1 MESSGE
7 IFDSEVESSSQGD
20 ANSHTG
26 EENHEN
32 NDDDGQNN
40 DDDSKKKRSPIWNH
54 FSIFTDKDGKTY
66 ARCKQSPCT
75 KQYLISG
82 KSNSS
87 TGNLIRHL
95 ENKHPGIYSTKTDQ
109 DETFVFKQEKFRQAL
124 LKWVVMCGQPFSAPK
139 DQAFVDLMKCLNPL
153 ARIVCD
159 KTIRADLM
167 VEYERKVEE
176 LKTELA
182 AVPGKISITLDG
194 WTSKHGLPFLAI
206 RGYWVDEQWQL
217 KSKLLDFAYI
227 EGNHDGRNHSI
238 ILSECLR
245 RLNVRF
251 SEILGITADNAS
263 SNDKL
268 FDWLDS
274 CGVSAVTSQIRCLA
288 HVINLAVQDMLAAL
302 KVPSDC
308 DPEYD
313 ESLENE

>member
-75 KQYLISG
+75 
-82 KSNSS
+82 N
-87 TGNLIRHL
+87 
-95 ENKHPGIYSTKTDQ
+95 
-109 DETFVFKQEKFRQAL
+109 
-124 LKWVVMCGQPFSAPK
+124 APK
-139 DQAFVDLMKCLNPL
+139 DQAFVDLVKCLNPL

-206 RGYWVDEQWQL
+206 RGHWVDEQWQL

-238 ILSECLR
+238 IRSECLR

-274 CGVSAVTSQIRCLA
+274 CGVSAVTSQVRCLA

-313 ESLENE
+313 ESLENVFTRCLKKNI

>member
-1 MESSGE
+1 MKVKYL
-7 IFDSEVESSSQGD
+7 ILRSQGD

-75 KQYLISG
+75 K
-82 KSNSS
+82 
-87 TGNLIRHL
+87 
-95 ENKHPGIYSTKTDQ
+95 
-109 DETFVFKQEKFRQAL
+109 
-124 LKWVVMCGQPFSAPK
+124 
-139 DQAFVDLMKCLNPL
+139 
-153 ARIVCD
+153 
-159 KTIRADLM
+159 ADLM
-167 VEYERKVEE
+167 VECERKVEE

-206 RGYWVDEQWQL
+206 RGHWVDEQWQL

-274 CGVSAVTSQIRCLA
+274 CGVSAVTSQVRCLA

-313 ESLENE
+313 ESLENEEHAKFRNVEIRKIQISITDYFEEEYVSKAPKTSKRKLNDSDDEEEDDELNASFELLAYWSYADLCEF